1 MITEELDKWSEETDK
16 EKQEIIERVS
26 AELGDAMDCDDE
38 LILQDWAFELN
49 I

>member
-1 MITEELDKWSEETDK
+1 MPEVETNIYGETK
-16 EKQEIIERVS
+16 EEIIERVS

-38 LILQDWAFELN
+38 LILEEWAFELGD

>member
-1 MITEELDKWSEETDK
+1 MEVETNERGETK
-16 EKQEIIERVS
+16 EEIIERVS

-38 LILQDWAFELN
+38 LILNEWAFELGG